1 MLSTCFLQEAS
12 AEPASSSGLA
22 AGSAVGSALALAL
35 ADFFALAGEASAE
48 PEVSAST
55 TTNTEA
61 INAQRM
67 LQRIARREEKGRQ
80 AGGCLPPR
88 TRRAIPSRDA
98 RRWVRSRSCT
108 SGARFALATPREERS
123 LNRDIFCGSW
133 CLRDRSGLGGG
144 NT

>member
-35 ADFFALAGEASAE
+35 ADFVFALAGAASAE

-61 INAQRM
+61 IHAQRM
-67 LQRIARREEKGRQ
+67 TQRIARREKKGRQ

-123 LNRDIFCGSW
+123 PNRDIFCGSW
-133 CLRDRSGLGGG
+133 CL
-144 NT
+144 